1 MAFTQITTSNLDN
14 TITTKLAAAE
24 AANAAVANIVSLA
37 ISSVQIADSSYN
49 LIDDTAANTGGG
61 YLVINGTGFT
71 NQCVVIVGTTNA
83 TSTTFANTK
92 QLRAQVPGLAA
103 ASYPLYVVDSVTGAT
118 AIKVNGLT
126 YSSFPAWSTGSTLS
140 NQEANT
146 AFAVN
151 LSASSDSS
159 VTYANTTALPAG
171 TTLAA
176 NGYFSGTVTIG
187 AQTTY
192 SFDVKATDAENQD
205 VSRTFS
211 LTVTLTPLN
220 YLYAWGF
227 SGSGELGLN
236 NTIYRSSPT
245 QVGASGTWLNLAGY
259 GDYGGSSLASKTDG
273 TLWAWGSNTLGRLGL
288 PISTSGATSSPTQVG
303 TDTTWTGA
311 LTSSDRASFAI
322 KTDGTLWSWG
332 NAGLGQLGQGNRV
345 YRSSPV
351 QVGTGTD
358 WSKLG
363 RTSNSTFAIKT
374 DGTLWAW
381 GNNNMGQLGQNNT
394 VLRSSPTQIG
404 TGTDWS
410 KIGTGFNA
418 TIAAIKTDGTLWT
431 WGSEFDGILGLN
443 SSSVHRSSP
452 VQVGTGTDWNNVV
465 IGNQSMIASKTN
477 GTLWAWGANNQGQL
491 GRNNTVYV
499 SSPVQVGGNTN
510 WSQLAVAYS
519 NMAAIK
525 TDGTIWIWGNQI
537 FGSHGLNDASAVR
550 RSSPTQI
557 GTGTNWSKIHGLGGG
572 WLTTRNS

>member
-1 MAFTQITTSNLDN
+1 
-14 TITTKLAAAE
+14 
-24 AANAAVANIVSLA
+24 
-37 ISSVQIADSSYN
+37 
-49 LIDDTAANTGGG
+49 
-61 YLVINGTGFT
+61 
-71 NQCVVIVGTTNA
+71 
-83 TSTTFANTK
+83 
-92 QLRAQVPGLAA
+92 
-103 ASYPLYVVDSVTGAT
+103 
-118 AIKVNGLT
+118 
-126 YSSFPAWSTGSTLS
+126 
-140 NQEANT
+140 
-146 AFAVN
+146 
-151 LSASSDSS
+151 
-159 VTYANTTALPAG
+159 
-171 TTLAA
+171 
-176 NGYFSGTVTIG
+176 
-187 AQTTY
+187 
-192 SFDVKATDAENQD
+192 
-205 VSRTFS
+205 

-358 WSKLG
+358 W
-363 RTSNSTFAIKT
+363 
-374 DGTLWAW
+374 
-381 GNNNMGQLGQNNT
+381 
-394 VLRSSPTQIG
+394 
-404 TGTDWS
+404 
-410 KIGTGFNA
+410 
-418 TIAAIKTDGTLWT
+418 
-431 WGSEFDGILGLN
+431 
-443 SSSVHRSSP
+443 
-452 VQVGTGTDWNNVV
+452 NNVV